1 MQVEGL
7 AVQIVRKAIRTLRLS
22 VCAPQGYVRVSA
34 PLRTGDDLVR
44 LFVVDKL
51 RWIRKQQARLAT
63 HPRPGP
69 PAMVS
74 GEQHAFLGQSYRLEV
89 VEQSAPARITLR
101 EPVEIELR
109 VRPASTAA
117 QREELLYR
125 WYRQQLKTL
134 IPPLLDIWQ
143 PVIGV
148 SVADW
153 GVRRMRTRWGSCNT
167 RARRIWLSAELA
179 KKPHRC
185 LEYVV
190 VHELVHLLERR
201 HNARFYGYMD
211 RFLPEWRTFR
221 SQLNMTYS
229 NSLATVPS
237 GHLGLVHST

>member
-1 MQVEGL
+1 MRSSDAREIQVDGL
-7 AVQIVRKAIRTLRLS
+7 SVQVVRKAIRTLRLS
-22 VCAPQGYVRVSA
+22 VRAPLGHVRVSA
-34 PLRTGDDLVR
+34 PLRTGDDVVR
-44 LFVVDKL
+44 LFVFDKL
-51 RWIRKQQARLAT
+51 RWIRKQQARLVT

-74 GEQHAFLGQSYRLEV
+74 GEQHAIFGQSYRLEV
-89 VEQSAPARITLR
+89 VEHAGPARIDLC
-101 EPVEIELR
+101 EPAEIELR
-109 VRPASTAA
+109 VRPASTNT
-117 QREELLYR
+117 QRDDLLYR
-125 WYRQQLKTL
+125 WYREQLKVL

-179 KKPHRC
+179 KKPHGC

-201 HNARFYGYMD
+201 HNARFYAYLD
-211 RFLPEWRTFR
+211 RFLPAWRTHR
-221 SQLNMTYS
+221 GQLI
-229 NSLATVPS
+229 P
-237 GHLGLVHST
+237 G